1 MTGKIGFF
9 KSNLQD
15 TFPRGAR
22 RAARAIVEIVNT
34 SPKNTQA
41 LICLDE
47 KKIPNSRPTSFFFD
61 PLNDWLKNNPL
72 TQTANPNY
80 SFPLSVIKKIARL
93 CLPPIFY
100 PLIKAIVNFG
110 RKSLIKLKNF
120 LSKITKKIAAEP
132 FAEIE
137 LSQKIIALCELDAF
151 VAFEPFNEIWKLPV
165 ENNKALAIG
174 WFYDAVP
181 KRIHEGE
188 HWRPDLFDGSV
199 SIMALRAG
207 HIFCDSKSAESDLH
221 YFFPASVGKTS
232 VIHLGHDI
240 ERFEKRLSDSDATKM
255 LRDAG
260 VDPAI
265 PYFLFVGTVEPRKNI
280 TGILLAA
287 QKLKQIKSNV
297 SFQIVLIGQIP
308 GQHDIRRVIK
318 QTNELLPVHALEYL
332 PDNQISTFMNHANG
346 FVFPSKWEGFG
357 IPNLE
362 AMTSETLVI
371 TSELGPMPEVCG
383 EHALYCDPYDHTSIA
398 MQMLRC
404 LEMPA
409 EERIERL
416 KAAKLHAS
424 KFTWK
429 KTAEEMMAT
438 INQLL
443 EARKESSKS

>member
-1 MTGKIGFF
+1 MTSKIGFF

-22 RAARAIVEIVNT
+22 RAARAIVESVDAT
-34 SPKNTQA
+34 PQKNQT
-41 LICLDE
+41 LICLAD
-47 KKIPNSRPTSFFFD
+47 KKIPNSRPLSFFVD

-72 TQTANPNY
+72 TQKAKSNH
-80 SFPLSVIKKIARL
+80 SFSLGIIKKLAKL
-93 CLPPIFY
+93 CIPPIFY
-100 PLIKAIVNFG
+100 PLIKAIVHLIRIITLKFKRLIGNI
-110 RKSLIKLKNF
+110 RKQTSFNP
-120 LSKITKKIAAEP
+120 STD
-132 FAEIE
+132 IE
-137 LSQKIIALCELDAF
+137 HHPKIIALCELDAF
-151 VAFEPFNEIWKLPV
+151 VAFEPFNEIWMLPV
-165 ENNKALAIG
+165 ENSKALAIG

-188 HWRPDLFDGSV
+188 HWYPDLFDVSV
-199 SIMALRAG
+199 SLMALRAG

-332 PDNQISTFMNHANG
+332 PDNQISTFMNHA
-346 FVFPSKWEGFG
+346 
-357 IPNLE
+357 
-362 AMTSETLVI
+362 
-371 TSELGPMPEVCG
+371 
-383 EHALYCDPYDHTSIA
+383 
-398 MQMLRC
+398 
-404 LEMPA
+404 
-409 EERIERL
+409 
-416 KAAKLHAS
+416 
-424 KFTWK
+424 
-429 KTAEEMMAT
+429 EMMAT

>member
-1 MTGKIGFF
+1 MTSKIGFF

-15 TFPRGAR
+15 HYPRGAR
-22 RAARAIVEIVNT
+22 RAARAIVEIIDAT
-34 SPKNTQA
+34 SQYDQT

-47 KKIPNSRPTSFFFD
+47 KKIPNSRPLSFFFD
-61 PLNDWLKNNPL
+61 PLNDWLKSNPL
-72 TQTANPNY
+72 YLPKNMGY
-80 SFPLSVIKKIARL
+80 SFSLGAVKKLIRL
-93 CLPPIFY
+93 CIPPIFY
-100 PLIKAIVNFG
+100 PFIKAIAHLTQIFT
-110 RKSLIKLKNF
+110 LKLKRLIRKVRKQTVSNI
-120 LSKITKKIAAEP
+120 SPDMEHH
-132 FAEIE
+132 
-137 LSQKIIALCELDAF
+137 SKIIALSELDAF
-151 VAFEPFNEIWKLPV
+151 ITFEPFNEVWTLPV
-165 ENNKALAIG
+165 ENSKTFAIG

-188 HWRPDLFDGSV
+188 NWRPDLFDNFV
-199 SIMALRAG
+199 SLMAIRAN

-221 YFFPASVGKTS
+221 YFFPASHGKTS

-240 ERFEKRLSDSDATKM
+240 ERFEKRLSDSEATKT

-260 VDPAI
+260 VDPLI

-287 QKLKQIKSNV
+287 QKLKQIKPDV

-308 GQHDIRRVIK
+308 GQPEIQRVIK
-318 QTNELLPVHALEYL
+318 QTSLLLPVHALEYL
-332 PDNQISTFMNHANG
+332 PDNQISTFMNLATG

-362 AMTSETLVI
+362 AMTAETLVI

-404 LEMPA
+404 LEMPG
-409 EERIERL
+409 EERAQRL

-424 KFTWK
+424 QFTWK
-429 KTAEEMMAT
+429 KAAGEMMTT

-443 EARKESSKS
+443 EARKKAQKQ